1 MEKRYGL
8 GVKAAILSIIVTQ
21 YTITLQTPILGTI
34 NAEYGET
41 YGTFVK
47 QLETLNT
54 LSMVVVGLLM
64 GLLLKFMGRKKLL
77 IIATILAMLQ
87 ALPAF
92 IPGFWIIAVAR
103 VCAGLGMGIIYPSSA
118 AYVMSLF
125 KGDEANK
132 LMGIRSTTGA
142 IAGIVVMQL
151 SGLIATHFN
160 YRFSYLIAL
169 IALPCVILMIM
180 KIPDVEEEQ
189 TVSRESEG
197 EKKSAFTPSSWIL
210 LLSGGILLMLFAY
223 TYMTN
228 CSIVVCSDPA
238 DGGLG
243 LSASVA
249 STVLTV
255 MSVAF
260 AVSGLLYGTFFVRV
274 FKQYTTVFAVLLLGL
289 GIGIAYF
296 ADSFGMMCLASVVF
310 GLGFPVFNDAIVQ
323 ALGRTVRRE
332 SAVPVITSY
341 FFAVCGIG
349 QYLSSLVTP
358 AISSALFPGNLRG
371 DWLVSAVCLI
381 AGAVIACVIQTAV
394 TGRKKTA

>member
-1 MEKRYGL
+1 MEKRYGI

-41 YGTFVK
+41 YGTFIK

-64 GLLLKFMGRKKLL
+64 GVLLKFLGRKKLL
-77 IIATILAMLQ
+77 IIATVLAMLQ

-92 IPGFWIIAVAR
+92 IPGFWVIPAAR
-103 VCAGLGMGIIYPSSA
+103 ICAGLGMGIIYPSSA

-125 KGDEANK
+125 QGDEANK

-151 SGLIATHFN
+151 SGLIATYFN

-169 IALPCVILMIM
+169 IAVPCVILMIM
-180 KIPDVEEEQ
+180 KIPDVEEEKAAPA
-189 TVSRESEG
+189 EDG
-197 EKKSAFTPSSWIL
+197 EKKGSFTVSSWIL
-210 LLSGGILLMLFAY
+210 LITGGVLVMIFAY

-228 CSIVVCSDPA
+228 CSIIVCSAPEE
-238 DGGLG
+238 GGLG
-243 LSASVA
+243 LSASAA

-260 AVSGLLYGTFFVRV
+260 AVCGLLYGVFFVRI
-274 FKQYTTVFAVLLLGL
+274 FRQYTVVFAVLLLGIGL
-289 GIGIAYF
+289 GIAYF
-296 ADSFGMMCLASVVF
+296 AQSFAMMCLASVVF
-310 GLGFPVFNDAIVQ
+310 GLGFPMFNDAICQ
-323 ALGRTVRRE
+323 ALGRTVRKE
-332 SAVPVITSY
+332 SAIPVITSY
-341 FFAVCGIG
+341 FFAVSGIG
-349 QYLSSLVTP
+349 QYLSSLITP
-358 AISSALFPGNLRG
+358 AVSAALFPGNIRA
-371 DWLVSAVCLI
+371 DWLISAVCLA
-381 AGAVIACVIQTAV
+381 AGAVIACIIQTAA
-394 TGRKKTA
+394 GRKKPA

>member
-41 YGTFVK
+41 YGTFIK

-92 IPGFWIIAVAR
+92 IPGFWIIAAAR
-103 VCAGLGMGIIYPSSA
+103 ICAGLGMGIIYPSSA

-169 IALPCVILMIM
+169 IALPCVILMIA
-180 KIPDVEEEQ
+180 KIPNVEEEQ
-189 TVSRESEG
+189 ASLAGSG
-197 EKKSAFTPSSWIL
+197 EKKGSFTPSSWIL
-210 LLSGGILLMLFAY
+210 LISGGILVMLFAY

-228 CSIVVCSDPA
+228 CSIVVCSAPE

-260 AVSGLLYGTFFVRV
+260 AVCGLLYGAFFVRV
-274 FKQYTTVFAVLLLGL
+274 FQQYTTVFAVLLLG
-289 GIGIAYF
+289 IGLIIAYF
-296 ADSFGMMCLASVVF
+296 AESFAMMCLASVVF
-310 GLGFPVFNDAIVQ
+310 GLGFPMFNDAIVQ

-332 SAVPVITSY
+332 NAIPVITSY
-341 FFAVCGIG
+341 FFAVSGIG

-358 AISSALFPGNLRG
+358 AISAALFPGNIRG
-371 DWLVSAVCLI
+371 DWLVSAVCLA
-381 AGAVIACVIQTAV
+381 AGAVVACIIQIVVA
-394 TGRKKTA
+394 GKKKAA

>member
-41 YGTFVK
+41 YGTFIK

-169 IALPCVILMIM
+169 IALPCVILMIA
-180 KIPDVEEEQ
+180 KIPNVEEEQ
-189 TVSRESEG
+189 ASPAESG
-197 EKKSAFTPSSWIL
+197 EKKGSFTPSSWIL
-210 LLSGGILLMLFAY
+210 LISGGILVMLFAY

-228 CSIVVCSDPA
+228 CSIVVCSAPE

-260 AVSGLLYGTFFVRV
+260 AVCGLLYGTFFVRV
-274 FKQYTTVFAVLLLGL
+274 FQQYTTVFAVLLLG
-289 GIGIAYF
+289 IGLIIAYF
-296 ADSFGMMCLASVVF
+296 AESFAMMCLASVVF
-310 GLGFPVFNDAIVQ
+310 GLGFPMFNDAIVQ

-332 SAVPVITSY
+332 NAIPVITSY
-341 FFAVCGIG
+341 FFAVSGIG

-358 AISSALFPGNLRG
+358 AISAALFPGNIRG
-371 DWLVSAVCLI
+371 DWLVSAVCLA
-381 AGAVIACVIQTAV
+381 AGAVVACIIQIVVA
-394 TGRKKTA
+394 GKKKAA